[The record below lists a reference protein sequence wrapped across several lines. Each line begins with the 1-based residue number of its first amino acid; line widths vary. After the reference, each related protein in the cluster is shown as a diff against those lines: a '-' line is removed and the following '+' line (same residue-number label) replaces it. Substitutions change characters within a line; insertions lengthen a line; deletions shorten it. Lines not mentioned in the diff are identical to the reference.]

1 MSDTSKPH
9 EKRVDKL
16 QIMVADSE
24 LQEIDNWR
32 FDNRLP
38 NRSSAIRSLIYLG
51 MAYWEARP
59 EEAMQAL
66 EAAVNHQTRKKL
78 P

>member
-1 MSDTSKPH
+1 MSDPGKQRG
-9 EKRVDKL
+9 KRVDKL

-24 LQEIDNWR
+24 VEDIDNWR

-38 NRSSAIRSLIYLG
+38 NRASAVRHLIYLG
-51 MAYWEARP
+51 MAYWEAHP
-59 EEAMQAL
+59 EEAREAL
-66 EAAVNHQTRKKL
+66 VSASGEGKKKL